1 MRLFLRQCI
10 AFYLFGN
17 ADTTTGLSTPINS
30 RISSSAAAK
39 ANLLMKEHNNAPY
52 YRCLLSDLPTPSLVL
67 DLMAIDKIMGRGPT
81 FTDANSIPPFRIR
94 DWILYP
100 TSTGDSHPEQ
110 HNPPDDEVTTTRSTA
125 TTTTGTT
132 NTRLLLGNLDELTV
146 RHGTETKGLLD
157 VCFGY
162 IHAKVLEPR
171 HREGLYLAK
180 LDLPTGTTTTTN
192 TTTVDAH
199 LVLGLNNHH
208 VGSYYWARSAGGGAA
223 MEAPGIAL
231 RGGNRLEWESSS
243 ISSSFTD
250 CNSNDG
256 KRSEWVNFLTVD
268 DQVQLRP
275 HNLDASISLFRDNVY
290 GISSAG
296 RPLGAEPM
304 VLCRFDVEHVSTS
317 ES

>member
-52 YRCLLSDLPTPSLVL
+52 RCLLSDLPTPSLVL
-67 DLMAIDKIMGRGPT
+67 DLMAIDKMRGRGPT
-81 FTDANSIPPFRIR
+81 FTDANSIIAPFRIR
-94 DWILYP
+94 DWVLYP
-100 TSTGDSHPEQ
+100 TSAGDRQ
-110 HNPPDDEVTTTRSTA
+110 HDHPDDEEVTTTRSTS
-125 TTTTGTT
+125 TSTTGTT
-132 NTRLLLGNLDELTV
+132 NTRRLENLDELTA
-146 RHGTETKGLLD
+146 RHGAETKGLLD

-171 HREGLYLAK
+171 HRDGRYLAK
-180 LDLPTGTTTTTN
+180 LDLPTGSTPTTTT

-231 RGGNRLEWESSS
+231 RDGNRLEWESSV
-243 ISSSFTD
+243 SFTD

-256 KRSEWVNFLTVD
+256 KRSEWVNFLTVG

-275 HNLDASISLFRDNVY
+275 HDLAASISLFRDNVY

-304 VLCRFDVEHVSTS
+304 VVCRFEVEHVSTS

>member
-1 MRLFLRQCI
+1 MRLFPRQCI
-10 AFYLFGN
+10 AFYCFGN
-17 ADTTTGLSTPINS
+17 ADITTGLSTPINS
-30 RISSSAAAK
+30 NSISSSSAAAK
-39 ANLLMKEHNNAPY
+39 AANILKERHYAPY
-52 YRCLLSDLPTPSLVL
+52 RYLSDLPTPSLVL
-67 DLMAIDKIMGRGPT
+67 DLMAIEKIIRGSGPS
-81 FTDANSIPPFRIR
+81 FTDDANSIPPFRIR
-94 DWILYP
+94 DWIL
-100 TSTGDSHPEQ
+100 HPKSCNNSDRQQE
-110 HNPPDDEVTTTRSTA
+110 HHDDDDDDDEVTTRSTA
-125 TTTTGTT
+125 TTTGT
-132 NTRLLLGNLDELTV
+132 NTRLPESLDELTTA
-146 RHGTETKGLLD
+146 RHGADTKGLD

-162 IHAKVLEPR
+162 IHATVLEPR
-171 HREGLYLAK
+171 HREGRYLAK
-180 LDLPTGTTTTTN
+180 LDLVPTGTSTTTTV
-192 TTTVDAH
+192 VDAH

-243 ISSSFTD
+243 FKD

-256 KRSEWVNFLTVD
+256 KRSEWVNFLNVG

-275 HNLDASISLFRDNVY
+275 HDLAASIRHFRDHVY

-317 ES
+317 EP